1 MDTNAFGWI
10 GLIVIL
16 FVTTFGI
23 FSFLVVL
30 FGVLA
35 FTLGLFTLLY
45 LKQGDVDK
53 FYNKCAGNPLTA
65 DILPEGGLNEVVKQL
80 VSPQKVQKSDNRV
93 TGSELIDTSLQEILG
108 YIIRDYIS
116 PWYNL
121 ISRDSEFTNVTVRKT
136 SQTFAINISNR
147 VKEIDWIPYL
157 TTRLVDDAA
166 SHLRLFKQARA
177 KMKSL
182 DKSKTP
188 KNSPMKDQKISPR
201 KTSHKRNKSE
211 TDISRYHGR
220 TTDIKKE
227 SENVG
232 NSKFYLNESKKS
244 TTLEDHFFDLEC
256 QMENNLVCRDVVS
269 MDVAKEKDFLSEIV
283 EILLYILLPDEDF
296 QCKPLRY
303 VLREIFSN
311 CVVQPLFTMLSDPD
325 YINQAIIWLCLRD
338 GSLPSE
344 IFLTTLRLT
353 DNCDELKSTK
363 DLVLKEIQQLR
374 SRDSGGE
381 SDLAIKQQLSSLFYV
396 LKLIDSRLTKME
408 DSENL
413 DTQSSLDYI
422 QLENIKKIDLK
433 LHQILKNNVALSYFI
448 DYVSSQRKQLDL
460 FFYLNIEGKG
470 AN

>member
-1 MDTNAFGWI
+1 
-10 GLIVIL
+10 
-16 FVTTFGI
+16 
-23 FSFLVVL
+23 
-30 FGVLA
+30 
-35 FTLGLFTLLY
+35 
-45 LKQGDVDK
+45 
-53 FYNKCAGNPLTA
+53 
-65 DILPEGGLNEVVKQL
+65 

-244 TTLEDHFFDLEC
+244 ITLEDHFFDLEC